1 MIYNI
6 YVESIIFIRRNI
18 YILLPY
24 IFYEILN
31 LSLEIWLPGNSFLE
45 RSIRLDIPMLI
56 VCFLEMIIIVIVY
69 RKEAV
74 IVSEES
80 IWQSFF
86 RFSGSTLLLTVYS
99 GFVVVVCMFVLAL
112 ISLNVPIIGNWVAIL
127 VVGIIVVAY
136 PLSLRHLIYYNN
148 IMVMDSIKAGLKEL
162 YINFFFYLFVALLG
176 MGILVFPSL
185 VFPSSWL
192 IFPFLPVTEFKSVG
206 FGNEINWIRLL
217 LNPILSTL
225 TSVALTYAFIFKN
238 KKNKHVS

>member
-1 MIYNI
+1 
-6 YVESIIFIRRNI
+6 
-18 YILLPY
+18 
-24 IFYEILN
+24 
-31 LSLEIWLPGNSFLE
+31 
-45 RSIRLDIPMLI
+45 
-56 VCFLEMIIIVIVY
+56 
-69 RKEAV
+69 
-74 IVSEES
+74 
-80 IWQSFF
+80 
-86 RFSGSTLLLTVYS
+86 
-99 GFVVVVCMFVLAL
+99 
-112 ISLNVPIIGNWVAIL
+112 
-127 VVGIIVVAY
+127 
-136 PLSLRHLIYYNN
+136 
-148 IMVMDSIKAGLKEL
+148 MDSIKAGLKEL